1 MTTDELSA
9 LSDADL
15 REKAKAM
22 KRSEVLHALVIG
34 LMAGVVIYSVIMNSW
49 GLVTLI
55 PLFFISR
62 LLRQSDEYK
71 ALKSVLAER
80 KLD

>member
-1 MTTDELSA
+1 MTIEELSA
-9 LSDADL
+9 LSDAEL
-15 REKAKAM
+15 REKAKIM
-22 KRSEVLHALVIG
+22 KRSEILHALVIG
-34 LMAGVVIYSVIMNSW
+34 LMAGVVIYSVVANSW
-49 GLVTLI
+49 GFFTLI